1 MDFTEVRIVWTV
13 ASFVIFIAILVWACS
28 KRASSAFDAAARLPF
43 ADDAGDTPGEG
54 GAGGETV

>member
-13 ASFVIFIAILVWACS
+13 LSFAVFIAILVWACG
-28 KRASSAFDAAARLPF
+28 KRARSAFDAAALLPF
-43 ADDAGDTPGEG
+43 ADDAGQPPGEG

>member
-13 ASFVIFIAILVWACS
+13 LSFVIFVAILVWAYS
-28 KRASSAFDAAARLPF
+28 KRARSAFDAAARLPF
-43 ADDAGDTPGEG
+43 ADEAPPAEG